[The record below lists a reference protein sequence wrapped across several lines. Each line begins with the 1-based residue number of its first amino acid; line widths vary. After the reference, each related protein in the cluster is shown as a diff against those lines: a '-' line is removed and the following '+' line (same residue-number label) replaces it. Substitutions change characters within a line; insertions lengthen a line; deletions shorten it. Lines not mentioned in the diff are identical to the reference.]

1 MTKKTREVAE
11 TQIWQTRVKSGAK
24 RFIYVHLY
32 LHLVGTAYARC
43 VTVIKAGPGT
53 WRRKRGART
62 TMIRVKEF
70 ARFRYVATGAYID

>member
-24 RFIYVHLY
+24 RFIYVHL
-32 LHLVGTAYARC
+32 VGTAYARC

-53 WRRKRGART
+53 WRLKRGART
-62 TMIRVKEF
+62 TIIRVKEF